1 MRARVLA
8 AAAVALLSVA
18 AGACSGDDDT
28 AGGASEDAPAADSAD
43 ASAESTGADAAPDPS
58 PGCDGAPTAQADLQE
73 VTLDVGGTSR
83 RYLVSAP
90 AWDGDD
96 PLPLVVDFHGLAE
109 GAEVH
114 AQMSQLGP
122 MAVAEGF
129 VAVFPHGTGQPVRW
143 DSSIDPAAN
152 ADLAYVTALLD
163 SIEADHCVD
172 RARVYATGLSN
183 GAMMSSTVACTMAD
197 RFAAIA
203 PVAGVQMP
211 EGCAPA
217 RPVPV
222 LTFHGT
228 DDPILLF
235 NGGINAD
242 ALAPVLGGGE
252 GDAAAPSTTLPPAD
266 LEGPG
271 YPETVGQW
279 AALNGCDDTFTD
291 EDVSDS
297 VVHRT
302 YDCPAEAP
310 VEFYIVEGGGHS
322 WPSSEFS
329 RSIESIVGPTTFD
342 IDASVLAWEF
352 FQQFALPAPG

>member
-8 AAAVALLSVA
+8 AVAVTVALSMT
-18 AGACSGDDDT
+18 AGACSGDDGA
-28 AGGASEDAPAADSAD
+28 AGGATDDPAVGGDE
-43 ASAESTGADAAPDPS
+43 SAEATGADAAPAPS
-58 PGCDGAPTAQADLQE
+58 TGCDGGPTAPAELEE
-73 VTLDVGGTSR
+73 VTLDVGGTPR

-96 PLPLVVDFHGLAE
+96 PLPLVLDFHGLAE
-109 GAEVH
+109 GAEIH

-122 MAVAEGF
+122 MAVDEGF
-129 VAVFPHGTGQPVRW
+129 IAVFPHGTGEPLRW
-143 DSSIDPAAN
+143 NTGIDPATN
-152 ADLAYVTALLD
+152 PDLTYVTAVLD
-163 SIEADHCVD
+163 ALEAERCVD
-172 RARVYATGLSN
+172 TARVYATGLSN
-183 GAMMSSTVACTMAD
+183 GAMMTSAVACAMAD
-197 RFAAIA
+197 RIAAVA
-203 PVAGVQMP
+203 PVAGILMP
-211 EGCAPA
+211 EGCDPA

-228 DDPILLF
+228 EDPILLF
-235 NGGINAD
+235 NGGINTD
-242 ALAPVLGGGE
+242 ALGPVLGGGDE
-252 GDAAAPSTTLPPAD
+252 GDGATPSTTFPPAD

-279 AALNGCDDTFTD
+279 AALNGCDESFAD
-291 EDVSDS
+291 EDVSDT

-329 RSIESIVGPTTFD
+329 QSIEAIVGPTTFD
-342 IDASVLAWEF
+342 IDASELAWTF
-352 FQQFALPAPG
+352 FQQFSLPAPG

>member
-8 AAAVALLSVA
+8 ALVVALSVA
-18 AGACSGDDDT
+18 AGGCSGDDGT
-28 AGGASEDAPAADSAD
+28 ASGATNDSDVSEDASADVAAADV
-43 ASAESTGADAAPDPS
+43 TPDPS
-58 PGCDGAPTAQADLQE
+58 SGCDRDPTAQADLQE
-73 VTLDVGGTSR
+73 VILDVGDTPR

-96 PLPLVVDFHGLAE
+96 PLPLVLDFHGLAE

-114 AQMSQLGP
+114 AQMSQFGP
-122 MAVAEGF
+122 MAVDEGF
-129 VAVFPHGTGQPVRW
+129 IAVFPHGTGQPVRW
-143 DSSIDPAAN
+143 NAGIDPGTDTD
-152 ADLAYVTALLD
+152 DLAYVTALLD
-163 SIEADHCVD
+163 SVEAERCVD

-197 RFAAIA
+197 RIAAVA
-203 PVAGVQMP
+203 PVAGIQMP
-211 EGCAPA
+211 EGCDPA

-228 DDPILLF
+228 ADPILLF
-235 NGGINAD
+235 NGGVNTA
-242 ALAPVLGGGE
+242 ALAPVLGGRDE
-252 GDAAAPSTTLPPAD
+252 GGSGAPPTTLPPAD

-279 AALNGCDDTFTD
+279 ASLNGCDETFTA
-291 EDVSDS
+291 EDVSNT

-329 RSIESIVGPTTFD
+329 QSIESLVGPTTFD
-342 IDASVLAWEF
+342 IDASELAWTF
-352 FQQFALPAPG
+352 FQHFALPAPS